1 MKKQSIQEFGGIT
14 VQKFGALDSMRTML
28 SVLREVSLDEIREQA
43 ETPPRLL
50 IVAPTADEARRL
62 GLELTGPE
70 GQSMTNFRAVDEP
83 IESVAQID
91 AAVVWDPERTG
102 AGSRVAEA
110 LRFESPPIAIVRFGG
125 SGPEDSDAIRRLR
138 ADILKRN
145 AERAP
150 AFGRSYP
157 VFRAAAAK
165 QVIDETSAANAQ
177 FSLLSNLPAILP
189 VIGNIAAAGADFIVL
204 TKNQVMML
212 FKLAAVFNRDL
223 RDQRTILQDV
233 LPVVGAGLLW
243 RTAARQAITWLPF
256 AAGTIPKVAIAY
268 VGTTAV
274 GRAAE
279 FYYRTGLK
287 PTRSQMDQF
296 TRQTADLV
304 RQVDMPRMRRASSEK
319 DTGPQD
325 ATAQAS
331 TGMPDVNQGH
341 DSAPGNRQ

>member
-1 MKKQSIQEFGGIT
+1 
-14 VQKFGALDSMRTML
+14 MRTMMG
-28 SVLREVSLDEIREQA
+28 VLREVSLDEIREQA

-50 IVAPTADEARRL
+50 IVGPTADDARHL
-62 GLELTGPE
+62 GIDITGPDGE
-70 GQSMTNFRAVDEP
+70 FATTFRAVDQP
-83 IESVAQID
+83 IDSIGRID

-110 LRFESPPIAIVRFGG
+110 LRFESPPVPIVRFQG
-125 SGPEDSDAIRRLR
+125 SGPEDRVAIERLR
-138 ADILKRN
+138 ADILKRI
-145 AERAP
+145 ADRAP
-150 AFGRSYP
+150 AFGRALP

-177 FSLLSNLPAILP
+177 FSLVSNLPTIVP

-212 FKLAAVFNRDL
+212 YKLAAVFGRDL

-243 RTAARQAITWLPF
+243 RTAARQAATWLPF
-256 AAGTIPKVAIAY
+256 AAGTIPKLAIAY
-268 VGTTAV
+268 VGTMAV

-287 PTRSQMDQF
+287 PTRSQLDQF
-296 TRQTADLV
+296 ARQAAELRSQFGRPGVGHEAKTSGTDSGNVAVPAPTDIRDGDQL
-304 RQVDMPRMRRASSEK
+304 DRMR
-319 DTGPQD
+319 
-325 ATAQAS
+325 
-331 TGMPDVNQGH
+331 
-341 DSAPGNRQ
+341 PGNGA

>member
-1 MKKQSIQEFGGIT
+1 MSRLKEVFGGSL
-14 VQKFGALDSMRTML
+14 VQKFGALDSMRTMIG
-28 SVLREVSLDEIREQA
+28 VLREVSLDDIREQA

-50 IVAPTADEARRL
+50 IVAATADEARRL

-70 GQSMTNFRAVDEP
+70 VQSATIFRAVDEP
-83 IESVAQID
+83 IESVGHID
-91 AAVVWDPERTG
+91 AAIVWDPERTG

-110 LRFESPPIAIVRFGG
+110 LRFESPPVPIIRFEG
-125 SGPEDSDAIRRLR
+125 SAPGDSDAIHRLR

-150 AFGRSYP
+150 AFGRALP

-165 QVIDETSAANAQ
+165 QVIDETAAANAQ
-177 FSLLSNLPAILP
+177 FSLVSNLPTILP
-189 VIGNIAAAGADFIVL
+189 IIGNIAAAGADFIVL

-212 FKLAAVFNRDL
+212 YKLAAVFGRDL
-223 RDQRTILQDV
+223 RDQRGILQDV

-243 RTAARQAITWLPF
+243 RTAARQAATWLPF
-256 AAGTIPKVAIAY
+256 AAGTIPKLAIAY
-268 VGTTAV
+268 VGTMAV

-296 TRQTADLV
+296 TRQATELLRQRDLAG
-304 RQVDMPRMRRASSEK
+304 MRRAFRKNGVDSEGTSRPVSTVIREGAPSR
-319 DTGPQD
+319 DLGPGD
-325 ATAQAS
+325 RA
-331 TGMPDVNQGH
+331 
-341 DSAPGNRQ
+341 